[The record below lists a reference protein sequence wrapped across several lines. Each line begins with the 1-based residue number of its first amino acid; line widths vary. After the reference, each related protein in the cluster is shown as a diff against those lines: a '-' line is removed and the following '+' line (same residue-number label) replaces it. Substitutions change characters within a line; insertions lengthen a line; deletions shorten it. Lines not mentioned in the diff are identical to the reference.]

1 MFRKSVMSFGEHLGE
16 LRICL
21 WKAIF
26 GLAIG
31 FAVGLCIGQY
41 VVRFI
46 QTPLT
51 SALEK
56 FYEAQNEEKLR
67 EQFGG
72 QIPPEQL
79 EHIRAQHMVFD
90 EVFVDPQSIMQSL
103 REKFPNEF
111 AQPAVAA
118 GSVVTNQ
125 TVPQAA
131 GSQNLLPLKIWRKT
145 ADVTQVVGMNAL
157 EAFMVYMKASLL
169 VGVVLSSPWVFYQ
182 LWTFVAAG
190 LYLRE
195 RHYVHVFLPFSLA
208 LFIGGVLLAF
218 FAVFPVV
225 LRFLFQFNAW
235 LGIGITPRISEW
247 LSFVLLMPLAFGV
260 SFQLPLVMLFLERI
274 GVFTVG
280 SYVSQ
285 WRVAVLA
292 IFVLAMLLSPS
303 PDPQSMLMMALP
315 LVGLYFGGIALCRRW
330 PRAERVASDVAKS

>member
-1 MFRKSVMSFGEHLGE
+1 MNKQTDDELFRGSVMSFGEHLGE

-21 WKAIF
+21 WKAIL

-31 FAVGLCIGQY
+31 FGVGLCVGQY

-51 SALEK
+51 SALDK

-67 EQFGG
+67 AQFGG

-79 EHIRAQHMVFD
+79 DHIRQQHMVFD
-90 EVFVDPQSIMQSL
+90 EVFVDPQAVMQSL
-103 REKFPNEF
+103 RERFPEEF
-111 AQPAVAA
+111 PQPAVGA
-118 GSVVTNQ
+118 
-125 TVPQAA
+125 VPATEK
-131 GSQNLLPLKIWRKT
+131 LLPLKVWRKT
-145 ADVTQVVGMNAL
+145 AELTQVVGMNAL

-190 LYLRE
+190 LYHRE
-195 RHYVHVFLPFSLA
+195 RHYVHIFLPFSLA
-208 LFIGGVLLAF
+208 LFVGGVLLAF

-225 LRFLFQFNAW
+225 LKFLFQFNAW

-247 LSFVLLMPLAFGV
+247 LSFALLLPLAFGI

-274 GVFTVG
+274 GVFTVK
-280 SYVSQ
+280 SYTSQ
-285 WRVAVLA
+285 WRVAVLT
-292 IFVLAMLLSPS
+292 IFILAMILNPS
-303 PDPQSMLMMALP
+303 PDPQSMLLMALP
-315 LVGLYFGGIALCRRW
+315 LVGLYFGGIELCKRW
-330 PRAERVASDVAKS
+330 PRSSVA

>member
-1 MFRKSVMSFGEHLGE
+1 MNQQTDDELFRGSVMTFGEHLGE

-31 FAVGLCIGQY
+31 FAVGLCVGQY

-46 QTPLT
+46 QTPLIR
-51 SALEK
+51 ALEK
-56 FYEAQNEEKLR
+56 FYETQSEQKLR

-72 QIPPEQL
+72 EIPPEQL
-79 EHIRAQHMVFD
+79 EHIRRQHMIFD
-90 EVFVDPQSIMQSL
+90 EVYIDPQAVVQAL
-103 REKFPNEF
+103 REQYPDQYSQAPNIRG
-111 AQPAVAA
+111 AA
-118 GSVVTNQ
+118 GGTE
-125 TVPQAA
+125 
-131 GSQNLLPLKIWRKT
+131 SQQLLPLKIWRKT
-145 ADVTQVVGMNAL
+145 GEVSQVVGLNPM
-157 EAFMVYMKASLL
+157 ESFMVYMKASLL
-169 VGVVLSSPWVFYQ
+169 VGLVLSSPWVFYQ

-190 LYLRE
+190 LYHRE

-225 LRFLFQFNAW
+225 LKFLFQFNAW
-235 LGIGITPRISEW
+235 LDIGITPRISEW
-247 LSFVLLMPLAFGV
+247 LSFALLLPLAFGV

-274 GVFTVG
+274 GVFTVQ
-280 SYVSQ
+280 SYVGQ

-303 PDPQSMLMMALP
+303 PDPQSMLLMALP
-315 LVGLYFGGIALCRRW
+315 LVLLYFGGIELCKRW
-330 PRAERVASDVAKS
+330 PRQEGVSK